1 MNSQSAAFAISA
13 ILLLLNSQFF
23 SSAASRT
30 SLEVLFVFSY
40 CSVVFNSAAAISAF
54 VIVQK
59 VSGVALVASRQTTQA
74 PKDGQISVRYDLLR
88 RYGVGRSWAWV
99 VWYCAFPNIAQVFFA
114 TDGLFIVGI
123 LNFFSGTVCLLVQL
137 VLQVWLHE
145 GSTVGKIVISALVG
159 ATALPLLLLIIVPLF
174 AKGG

>member
-1 MNSQSAAFAISA
+1 MMDLSYQLPSLVRSLQEAWLLTGQSATLLSAAFAISA

-99 VWYCAFPNIAQVFFA
+99 VWYW
-114 TDGLFIVGI
+114 I
-123 LNFFSGTVCLLVQL
+123 LNSSLEQCVCSFNSSCKSGCMKAAQ
-137 VLQVWLHE
+137 
-145 GSTVGKIVISALVG
+145 
-159 ATALPLLLLIIVPLF
+159 
-174 AKGG
+174 